1 MSERPI
7 FPADAL
13 NAAGLNRHFV
23 FDLAALPAAEKA
35 TLGDTTDFR
44 QLILLGH
51 GGRRLWER
59 VKASGITSEHPID
72 DYTVRTVENWLA
84 DRLPGKAFR
93 IIYPGEQPVGLQE
106 LGKLAGWHHASPFM
120 IGVDHEWGSWYAYR
134 AVVLCDSDFRPFFPV
149 DRGNPCIT
157 CVGQPC
163 ISACPADAL
172 AGGEFN
178 LERCSRF
185 RLAADS
191 PCAVGCLARIAC
203 PVAPGH
209 RYDDD
214 QIRHSYQRSLAM
226 LRQYFKVE

>member
-1 MSERPI
+1 
-7 FPADAL
+7 
-13 NAAGLNRHFV
+13 
-23 FDLAALPAAEKA
+23 
-35 TLGDTTDFR
+35 
-44 QLILLGH
+44 
-51 GGRRLWER
+51 
-59 VKASGITSEHPID
+59 
-72 DYTVRTVENWLA
+72 
-84 DRLPGKAFR
+84 
-93 IIYPGEQPVGLQE
+93 
-106 LGKLAGWHHASPFM
+106 
-120 IGVDHEWGSWYAYR
+120 
-134 AVVLCDSDFRPFFPV
+134 
-149 DRGNPCIT
+149 
-157 CVGQPC
+157 
-163 ISACPADAL
+163 AL